1 MVLEQLDI
9 HMHKRKKRSKTWKNQ
24 KRETDKSTIIIAYC
38 NILVSVIQ
46 ETSRQKMSKENEK
59 SVQLFS
65 QLDLNLQPTTVEST
79 LSSCAHGT
87 FTETDHMLGHKTL
100 KAYRV
105 YSFPTK
111 ELS

>member
-1 MVLEQLDI
+1 
-9 HMHKRKKRSKTWKNQ
+9 MHKRKKRSKTWKNQ
-24 KRETDKSTIIIAYC
+24 KRETDTSTIIIAYC
-38 NILVSVIQ
+38 NTLVLVIQ
-46 ETSRQKMSKENEK
+46 KTSRQKMSKENFK
-59 SVQLFS
+59 NVQLFS

-87 FTETDHMLGHKTL
+87 FTETDHMLDHKTL